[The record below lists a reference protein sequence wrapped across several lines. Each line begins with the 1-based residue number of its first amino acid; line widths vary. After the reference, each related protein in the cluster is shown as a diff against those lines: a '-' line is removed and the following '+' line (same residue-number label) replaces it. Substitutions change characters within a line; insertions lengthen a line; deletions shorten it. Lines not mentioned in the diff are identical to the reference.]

1 MELFVK
7 DDNGRDIQVNE
18 QIALTRY
25 VREARMETQGASGL
39 IQSKMNTESNPTFL
53 TQLQQP
59 ERQGLAP
66 VYVRPQIT
74 KDTQI
79 VDSFPNPVQKPMDQK
94 IEQTIQPSWS
104 SQGKLSQKLNQR
116 PHNVHENGQ
125 CSTTNQNVETMK
137 KSLPKTLQQ
146 QQQYYPSY
154 QLFEKKEVMI
164 VTLSHVSHQPP

>member
-7 DDNGRDIQVNE
+7 DDNGRDLQVNE
-18 QIALTRY
+18 QMALTRY

-39 IQSKMNTESNPTFL
+39 IQSKMNMESNPTFL
-53 TQLQQP
+53 TQLQQS
-59 ERQGLAP
+59 ERQGPAP
-66 VYVRPQIT
+66 SYVRPQIT
-74 KDTQI
+74 KDTHT
-79 VDSFPNPVQKPMDQK
+79 VDSFPNPVRKPMDQK

-125 CSTTNQNVETMK
+125 CSISNQNVETME

-146 QQQYYPSY
+146 QQHYPSY

>member
-7 DDNGRDIQVNE
+7 DDNGRDLQVNE
-18 QIALTRY
+18 QLALTRY

-39 IQSKMNTESNPTFL
+39 IQSKMNMESNPTFL
-53 TQLQQP
+53 TQLQQS
-59 ERQGLAP
+59 ERQGPAP
-66 VYVRPQIT
+66 SYVRPQIT
-74 KDTQI
+74 KDTHT
-79 VDSFPNPVQKPMDQK
+79 VDSFPNPVRKLMDQK

-104 SQGKLSQKLNQR
+104 CQGELSQKLNQR

-125 CSTTNQNVETMK
+125 CSISNQNVETME

-146 QQQYYPSY
+146 QQHYPSY